1 MWKRSES
8 PHTQHARN
16 LMSQLSF
23 LEQLLHERRAISV
36 SELTAKLKAV
46 VEREFVDVYVEGEL
60 SNFRRHTS
68 GHWYFSLK
76 DDAASLRCASF
87 RMQNRMIRFIPEDGM
102 HVIARGKVSIYD
114 TRGEYQLIVES
125 MEPVGAGALQ
135 LALEQLK
142 KRLAAAGMFASER
155 KRPLP
160 VLPGRIGIVTS
171 PTGAAIRDILRVLKR
186 RNEAVSVLIAPVRV
200 QGEGAASDIARGI
213 RLLNSRTE
221 VDAIIVG
228 RGGGSTEDLSC
239 FNEEVVARAIY
250 NSRIPV
256 ISAVGH
262 ESDFTIADLVADLRA
277 STPSAAAEMVAS
289 ARDEMCSRINGL
301 AEDMKKAFRYRLLAL
316 RNILAELE
324 SSRAFPQ
331 VQARIRG
338 LAQRVDDASYA
349 MESSLRD
356 ALKTQRARHAA
367 LELRLSEA
375 DLRRHLVAQRSRLGE
390 LYGRL
395 QGTARVVVDR
405 GRERVSLA
413 AGKLDT
419 LSPLGVLSRG
429 YAIAFDS
436 GGRVIK
442 RSADVTSGDRVRVRV
457 SEGELDCT
465 KN

>member
-1 MWKRSES
+1 
-8 PHTQHARN
+8 
-16 LMSQLSF
+16 
-23 LEQLLHERRAISV
+23 
-36 SELTAKLKAV
+36 ELTAKLKAV
-46 VEREFVDVYVEGEL
+46 VDREFVDVYVEGEL

-102 HVIARGKVSIYD
+102 HVIARGRLSIYD
-114 TRGEYQLIVES
+114 TRGEYQLVVES

-142 KRLAAAGMFASER
+142 KRLAAAGMFATER

-160 VLPGRIGIVTS
+160 VLPGCIGIVTS
-171 PTGAAIRDILRVLKR
+171 PTGAAIRDILRVLQR
-186 RNEAVSVLIAPVRV
+186 SNEAVSVLIAPVRV
-200 QGEGAASDIARGI
+200 QGEGAASDIARGV

-250 NSRIPV
+250 NSRVPV

-301 AEDMKKAFRYRLLAL
+301 GEDMKKAFRYRLLAL
-316 RNILAELE
+316 RSILSELE

-331 VQARIRG
+331 VQSRIRG
-338 LAQRVDDASYA
+338 LAQRVDDAGYS
-349 MESSLRD
+349 MESGVGAALR
-356 ALKTQRARHAA
+356 TRRARHASLA
-367 LELRLSEA
+367 LRLSDA
-375 DLRRHLVAQRSRLGE
+375 DLRRRVVEQRRLLAE
-390 LYGRL
+390 LGGRL
-395 QGTARVVVDR
+395 KASARM
-405 GRERVSLA
+405 
-413 AGKLDT
+413 
-419 LSPLGVLSRG
+419 
-429 YAIAFDS
+429 
-436 GGRVIK
+436 
-442 RSADVTSGDRVRVRV
+442 
-457 SEGELDCT
+457 
-465 KN
+465 